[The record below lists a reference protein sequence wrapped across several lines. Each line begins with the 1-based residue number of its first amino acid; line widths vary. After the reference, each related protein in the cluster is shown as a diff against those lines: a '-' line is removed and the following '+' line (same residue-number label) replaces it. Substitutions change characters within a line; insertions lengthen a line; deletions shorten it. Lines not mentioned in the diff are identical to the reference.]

1 MSRHLSVLSN
11 LIIVLQVFLI
21 VFCFVD
27 VSILPPYVMF
37 AGRFH
42 PLILHLPISL
52 IILLIPFSFYVQ
64 RRKEHTDL
72 NSLFELVL
80 HYIALIAT
88 LTALAGFLLAAGGGY
103 EPAALQVHKWLGVS
117 IAFVSHALLYLRKAF
132 SSRLAFWNTSLLS
145 TLLLTIA
152 GSHYGGT
159 LTHGEGFFAFNDKK
173 ENGVVIPAFTEKT
186 TVFAGAVQPVLMAK
200 CAYCHND
207 QKMKGGLNMK
217 DIASMIKGGKN
228 GAMWVSGDP
237 EKSLMIQ
244 RMLLDLDDKNHMPP
258 KGKTQLSSA
267 EMHLFAEWIRAGAN
281 AKKTYHALAETDTL
295 KKIIAKIIETAPTVK
310 DEKVYAFEAA
320 SFSTIKKLNSPF
332 RTIRQLSANS
342 PALSV
347 TFYLQEKFTLD
358 LVKECKEIGSQIVE
372 LNLSGMPA
380 DDQIFPIISSFTNL
394 EKLNLNA
401 TSITGKGLTEL
412 AELKKLEQLS
422 VASTSIKADDLNSLM
437 KLPSIKSIYIW
448 NTKIN
453 ETELASL
460 KSKSKTIHW
469 ELGYIPNKSEMLQ
482 LSVPLPADKDKMILD
497 NEEYIVLK
505 NPMPNAKIRYTTDG
519 TTPDSLTGQV
529 FTNPIPATNLLRI
542 KAITTALG
550 WISSE
555 VTDISFYRKGISVD
569 SAKLLTEPSRGG
581 PLGIK
586 ILIDLKKGLSQT
598 GDQLYASWLGFVNNP
613 LKAGFY
619 FKKNTPIN
627 KVVISTADM
636 TGSSSSGGNPFPPS
650 KIIIKGGPD
659 PKHLKQIGT
668 ASPEVPGARRPNAS
682 IPYIVSIEPG
692 TYNYIEVAVHQLAKL
707 PSWHPEKGLKAWVFV
722 DEIFFY

>member
-11 LIIVLQVFLI
+11 LIIVLQVFLF

-27 VSILPPYVMF
+27 VSVLPSYALFV
-37 AGRFH
+37 GRFH
-42 PLILHLPISL
+42 PVILHLPITL

-72 NSLFELVL
+72 NSLFELAL

-103 EPAALQVHKWLGVS
+103 EQEALRFHKWLGVS
-117 IAFVSHALLYLRKAF
+117 IAFGSHALLYLQKAF
-132 SSRLAFWNTSLLS
+132 VSRLALWNTSLLA
-145 TLLLTIA
+145 TLLLTIV

-159 LTHGEGFFAFNDKK
+159 LTHGEGFFAFNDKN
-173 ENGVVIPAFTEKT
+173 ENGVVIPTFTEKT
-186 TVFAGAVQPVLMAK
+186 TVFAGAVQPILLAK

-237 EKSLMIQ
+237 EKSLMVQ

-295 KKIIAKIIETAPTVK
+295 KKIIAKLIETAPTVK
-310 DEKVYAFEAA
+310 DEKEYVFEAA
-320 SFSTIKKLNSPF
+320 SYSTIKKLNSPF
-332 RTIRQLSANS
+332 RTIRPISVNS

-347 TFYLQEKFTLD
+347 TFYLQEKFTLK
-358 LVKECKEIGSQIVE
+358 LLKECNDISDQIVE

-380 DDQIFPIISSFTNL
+380 DDDIFSIISSFTNL

-401 TSITGKGLTEL
+401 TSITGKGLSEL

-422 VASTSIKADDLNSLM
+422 VASTSVKADDLNFLM

-448 NTKIN
+448 NTKVN
-453 ETELASL
+453 EADLASL

-469 ELGYIPNKSEMLQ
+469 ELGYVPNKTELLQ
-482 LSVPLPADKDKMILD
+482 LSVPSPADKDKMILD

-505 NPMPNAKIRYTTDG
+505 NPMPNAKIRFTTDG
-519 TTPDSLTGQV
+519 TTPDSLTGQIY
-529 FTNPIPATNLLRI
+529 TTPIPATNLLRI
-542 KAITTALG
+542 KAITTATG
-550 WISSE
+550 WIASE
-555 VTDISFYRKGISVD
+555 ITDISFYRKGISVD
-569 SAKLLTEPSRGG
+569 SAKLLTVPSRGENFG
-581 PLGIK
+581 AK
-586 ILIDLKKGLSQT
+586 ILIDQKKGLSET
-598 GDQLYASWLGFVNNP
+598 GDQLYTNWLGFIDNP
-613 LKAGFY
+613 FKAGFY
-619 FKKNTPIN
+619 FKENTTLN
-627 KVVISTADM
+627 KVVVSTADI
-636 TGSSSSGGNPFPPS
+636 TVSSGAASFPPS
-650 KIIIKGGPD
+650 KIIIKGGTD

-668 ASPEVPGARRPNAS
+668 ASPEMPVAKRQNAS
-682 IPYIVSIEPG
+682 IPYIVPIEPG
-692 TYNYIEVAVHQLAKL
+692 IYSYIQIEMHELPKL
-707 PSWHPEKGLKAWVFV
+707 PVWHRDKGEKAWVFV
-722 DEIFFY
+722 DEVFFY

>member
-11 LIIVLQVFLI
+11 LIIVLQVFLL

-27 VSILPPYVMF
+27 VSVLPSYALFV
-37 AGRFH
+37 GRFH
-42 PLILHLPISL
+42 PVILHLPITL
-52 IILLIPFSFYVQ
+52 IILLIPFSFYVHKRNDQ
-64 RRKEHTDL
+64 SDI

-80 HYIALIAT
+80 HYVALVST
-88 LTALAGFLLAAGGGY
+88 LTALSGFLLAAGGGY
-103 EPAALQVHKWLGVS
+103 EAEALRFHKWLGVA
-117 IAFVSHALLYLRKAF
+117 IAFGSHALIYLRKAF
-132 SSRLAFWNTSLLS
+132 ASRLAFWNTSLLA

-173 ENGVVIPAFTEKT
+173 EGGVTIPTFTEKT
-186 TVFAGAVQPVLMAK
+186 TVFAGAVQPILAAK
-200 CAYCHND
+200 CAPCHND

-237 EKSLMIQ
+237 DKSLMIQ

-281 AKKTYHALAETDTL
+281 PKTTYHSLAETDTL
-295 KKIIAKIIETAPTVK
+295 KKIIAKIIESTPVVK
-310 DEKVYAFEAA
+310 EEKVYTFEGA
-320 SFSTIKKLNSPF
+320 SSSTIKKLNSPF

-358 LVKECKEIGSQIVE
+358 LLKECKEIGSQIVE

-380 DDQIFPIISSFTNL
+380 DDQIFSIISSFPNI

-401 TSITGKGLTEL
+401 TSITGKGLKEL
-412 AELKKLEQLS
+412 ADLKKLEQLS
-422 VASTSIKADDLNSLM
+422 LASTSIKADDLNSLM
-437 KLPSIKSIYIW
+437 KSPSIKSIYIW
-448 NTKIN
+448 NTKVN
-453 ETELASL
+453 EADLASL
-460 KSKSKTIHW
+460 KSKSKTIHL
-469 ELGYIPNKSEMLQ
+469 ELGYVPSKTEVLQ
-482 LSVPLPADKDKMILD
+482 LSVPSLADKDKAILD

-505 NPMPNAKIRYTTDG
+505 NPMPNAKIRYTIDG
-519 TTPDSLTGQV
+519 TTPDSVNGKVYT
-529 FTNPIPATNLLRI
+529 TPIPASNLLRI
-542 KAITTALG
+542 KAITTATG
-550 WISSE
+550 WICSD
-555 VTDISFYRKGISVD
+555 VADFSFYRKGIPCD
-569 SAKLLTEPSRGG
+569 SAKLLTDPSRGG
-581 PLGIK
+581 PFGAK

-598 GDQLYASWLGFVNNP
+598 ADQLYTSWLGFIDNP
-613 LKAGFY
+613 FKAGFF
-619 FKKNTPIN
+619 FKKNTALTKIA
-627 KVVISTADM
+627 ISTADM
-636 TGSSSSGGNPFPPS
+636 TGSSGANPFPPS

-668 ASPEVPGARRPNAS
+668 ASPEMPAARRPNAS

-692 TYNYIEVAVHQLAKL
+692 TYSYIEIEMQELAQL
-707 PSWHPEKGLKAWVFV
+707 PSWHQDKGNRAWVFV
-722 DEIFFY
+722 DEVFFY